1 MGHFVDAVEIALM
14 SLLFPILK
22 SQWLINN
29 TDLALLA
36 AATNAGMI
44 IGSLGLGALSDTI
57 GRRPIFQLSLAL
69 SSVCGFLSALAP
81 SFGLF
86 VFLRFLLGIGYGCA
100 PVGATPLPF
109 PPLLTHHAHNPSG
122 NIVVDITL
130 FTEFLPIKNR
140 GVFLALIHTFFGI
153 GAPAAA
159 RPRGR

>member
-22 SQWLINN
+22 SQWLIDN

-44 IGSLGLGALSDTI
+44 IGALGLGALSDTI

-81 SFGLF
+81 HFGLF

-100 PVGATPLPF
+100 FRRSSAVPLTP
-109 PPLLTHHAHNPSG
+109 PPPSPRVASG

-153 GAPAAA
+153 GAAVAP
-159 RPRGR
+159 PRGR